1 MKHISLSRQ
10 KQQQKR
16 GGGRQ
21 KLKIL
26 EHLFAAHK
34 SSWQIMTAKV
44 GKKDLINAD
53 VKQDRAS
60 TETEP

>member
-1 MKHISLSRQ
+1 M
-10 KQQQKR
+10 
-16 GGGRQ
+16 
-21 KLKIL
+21 KIL
-26 EHLFAAHK
+26 EHFFAAHK